1 MSQRRSTVVILCEDR
16 QQEVF
21 ARHFLQKRGFPGP
34 FAVKI
39 CPKNKQSGEQ
49 YMRELYPMEVK
60 AYRSKKNYLAISLVV
75 VIDADKYTVADR
87 LHQLD
92 TALEEDSQPRRQE
105 EEQIAIFVPKRNIE
119 TWIYYLQGETVDEE
133 TAYPKLLRESDCKSD
148 VEELAQQC
156 PRGLDE
162 NAPRSLHMAC
172 DELQK
177 ILPAS

>member
-1 MSQRRSTVVILCEDR
+1 
-16 QQEVF
+16 
-21 ARHFLQKRGFPGP
+21 
-34 FAVKI
+34 
-39 CPKNKQSGEQ
+39 
-49 YMRELYPMEVK
+49 MRELYPMEVK

-133 TAYPKLLRESDCKSD
+133 TAYPKLLRESG
-148 VEELAQQC
+148 A
-156 PRGLDE
+156 
-162 NAPRSLHMAC
+162 
-172 DELQK
+172 
-177 ILPAS
+177 IASPMLKN